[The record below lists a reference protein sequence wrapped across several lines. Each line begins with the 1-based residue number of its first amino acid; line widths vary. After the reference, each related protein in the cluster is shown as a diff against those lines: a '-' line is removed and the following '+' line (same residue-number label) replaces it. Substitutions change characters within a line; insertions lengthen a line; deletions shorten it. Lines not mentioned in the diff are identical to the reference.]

1 MQFTNETY
9 LLLGKALYKTQ
20 IVEFKLCGILV
31 HINKNCFSK
40 NNKRLNELTP
50 EKFLSSNP
58 QYQKLRKMTLGDISD
73 CFPSNIINSDKL
85 EEYISNRNLVIH
97 NFIRETDSKFA
108 TNGVINPKDFL
119 QKFIN
124 ESNELVDVLHGLIY
138 VMSKVIA
145 DKNKLD
151 DRKFSGQAVEKAMS
165 AFYQQA
171 PP

>member
-9 LLLGKALYKTQ
+9 QLLGIALLKSQ
-20 IVEFKLCGILV
+20 IVEFNLCGILV
-31 HINKNCFSK
+31 HINKNCLSK

-58 QYQKLRKMTLGDISD
+58 EYQKLRKMTLGEISV
-73 CFPSNIINSDKL
+73 CFPSNIINSDKI
-85 EEYISNRNLVIH
+85 EEYISDRNIVVH

-108 TNGVINPKDFL
+108 TNGVINPTDFL

-124 ESNELVDVLHGLIY
+124 DSNELINVLHGLIY
-138 VMSKVIA
+138 VMSNIIA
-145 DKNKLD
+145 DKNKLY